1 MSHHTYDYFIIK
13 EGGLKVLMDKIAVLI
28 PCYNEAK
35 TIKKVIEDYKK
46 VLPEAVIYVYDNN
59 STDSTDKIA
68 RQAGA
73 VVRYEY
79 QQGKGN
85 VIRRMF
91 REIDADCYIMTDGD
105 DTYPAESA
113 REMVELVLKQKV
125 DMVVGDRLSSTYF
138 KENKRPF
145 HNFGNS
151 LVRWSI
157 NHLFKTD
164 IKDIMTG
171 YRAFS
176 YEFVKTFPVL
186 SKGFEIETEMSI
198 HAVDKNMFVRNVI
211 IEYRDR
217 PTGSVSKLNTYS
229 DGIKV
234 LKTIV
239 RLFRTYKP
247 MTFFSSIAF
256 LLFILATIFFIPV
269 LITYIHT
276 GEVPNFPTL
285 IVCGFV
291 VITAIQ
297 SMFSGLILATIV
309 QKNKQDFEI
318 ELQNAAKTKKE
329 ESRER

>member
-1 MSHHTYDYFIIK
+1 
-13 EGGLKVLMDKIAVLI
+13 MDKIAVLI
-28 PCYNEAK
+28 PCYNESK
-35 TIKKVIEDYKK
+35 TVQKVIEDFKRE
-46 VLPEAVIYVYDNN
+46 LPEATIYVYDNN
-59 STDSTDKIA
+59 SKDGTDEIA
-68 RQAGA
+68 KKAGA
-73 VVRYEY
+73 VVRYERK
-79 QQGKGN
+79 QGKGN
-85 VIRRMF
+85 VIRSMF
-91 REIDADCYIMTDGD
+91 RDIDAECYIMTDGD

-269 LITYIHT
+269 LITYVHT

>member
-46 VLPEAVIYVYDNN
+46 VLPEAVIYIYDNN

-269 LITYIHT
+269 LITYVHT